1 MIEELNTQTEKL
13 AVIYTR
19 VSSNKQKDEG
29 TGLETQEKLCREEA
43 EQLGYT
49 VLKVFSDGG
58 ISGKTIQ
65 NRPGMLDLLAFLKK
79 TKEHITIFTYHIDRL
94 GRDTVNNIGIINTA
108 QQYGHAIY
116 IYKSGFLEDT
126 PTGHFMTTVQSA
138 ASQLEREHNKERTK
152 QLSRNHVLEGAWIFR
167 EPIGYK
173 FCKSKKSAKHRWLLR
188 KEPEAT
194 IIQQALEKFATAEL
208 QTQTNVANFL
218 KSNLEA
224 LGIKQKNWFDLT
236 KRILTEE
243 KYSGYFEY
251 KPWGVPYQKGK
262 IEALINS
269 ETFKI
274 IQQRLKG
281 KERVKHT
288 IYNKNDDRFPL
299 RRLIV
304 CPYCGKPITGSLTK
318 GGTFPY
324 YQCQSRHCSHKRLIN
339 VTPKLLHADF
349 ESLLQSITP
358 TQDFID
364 TARTKAMTIYQACYD
379 NIKNDNKLK
388 EFRIKQIDKEIA
400 NCFEKFNITTNPIFV
415 QKLDQQVN
423 ELEAEKQ
430 HLIAELDNSNN
441 MNIMPFDE
449 AFAYVEEFL
458 RNPLKL
464 WEQSDIFMKRQIYA
478 LTFQEKLSYDK
489 QNKFS
494 EPKLTP
500 IFKQIEYIASTQ
512 INTDWNFFGS
522 LVPDLKILDEISEL
536 EKLKSGTVEYPQI
549 FKDFHKKV
557 VGNSFLVP

>member
-1 MIEELNTQTEKL
+1 MIEKL

-94 GRDTVNNIGIINTA
+94 GRDTVNNIGVINTA

-208 QTQTNVANFL
+208 QTQTDVANFL

-251 KPWGVPYQKGK
+251 KLWGAPYQKGK
-262 IEALINS
+262 IEALITQ

-299 RRLIV
+299 RGLIV

-324 YQCQSRHCSHKRLIN
+324 YQCQSRQCSNKRLVN

-349 ESLLQSITP
+349 ESLLKNITP
-358 TQDFID
+358 TDDFID
-364 TARTKAMTIYQACYD
+364 TAKTQALTIYQACYD

-400 NCFEKFNITTNPIFV
+400 NCFEKYKNTSNSIFI
-415 QKLDQQVN
+415 QKLEEQVN
-423 ELEAEKQ
+423 ELEVEKQ
-430 HLIAELDNSNN
+430 RIKAELENSTNTE
-441 MNIMPFDE
+441 IMPFDE
-449 AFAYVEEFL
+449 AFTYVEEFL
-458 RNPLKL
+458 KNPLKL
-464 WEQSDIFMKRQIYA
+464 WQQSDIFMKRQIYK
-478 LTFQEKLSYDK
+478 LTFEEKLSYDK

-500 IFKQIEYIASTQ
+500 IFKLIHNVKFDSII
-512 INTDWNFFGS
+512 INLDFFKH
-522 LVPDLKILDEISEL
+522 LVPNLEISD
-536 EKLKSGTVEYPQI
+536 EKSVQENLKSGTVVFPQI
-549 FKDFHKKV
+549 FKDYRKKV
-557 VGNSFLVP
+557 VGNSYLVP

>member
-1 MIEELNTQTEKL
+1 METMQKENTEKL

-58 ISGKTIQ
+58 VSGKNIK
-65 NRPGMLDLLAFLKK
+65 NRPGMIDLLTLLKK
-79 TKEHITIFTYHIDRL
+79 TKDHITIFTYHIDRL
-94 GRDTVNNIGIINTA
+94 GRDAANNIEIIQTA

-116 IYKSGFLEDT
+116 IYRTGFIENT
-126 PTGHFMTTVQSA
+126 PIGHFISTIQSA
-138 ASQLEREHNKERTK
+138 ASQLEREHNKERTD
-152 QLSRNHVLEGAWIFR
+152 QLSRKHVLEGFWIFR

-208 QTQTNVANFL
+208 QTQTDVANFL
-218 KSNLEA
+218 QTNFEL
-224 LGIKQKNWFDLT
+224 LDIKKQNWFDLT

-251 KPWGVPYQKGK
+251 KPWGAPYQKGK
-262 IEALINS
+262 IEALITP

-288 IYNKNDDRFPL
+288 IYNKNDERFPL
-299 RRLIV
+299 RGLII

-324 YQCQSRHCSHKRLIN
+324 YQCQNRHCSGKRLVN
-339 VTPKLLHADF
+339 VKPSLLHADF
-349 ESLLQSITP
+349 ESLLKNITP
-358 TQDFID
+358 TDDFID
-364 TARTKAMTIYQACYD
+364 TAKTQALTIYQACYD

-400 NCFEKFNITTNPIFV
+400 NCFEKYKNTSNSIFI
-415 QKLDQQVN
+415 QKLEEQVN
-423 ELEAEKQ
+423 ELESEKQ
-430 HLIAELDNSNN
+430 HIEAELNNSTTIE
-441 MNIMPFDE
+441 IMPFDE
-449 AFAYVEEFL
+449 AFTYVEEFIK
-458 RNPLKL
+458 NPLKL
-464 WEQSDIFMKRQIYA
+464 WQQSDIFMKRQIYK
-478 LTFQEKLSYDK
+478 LTFEEKLSYDK

-494 EPKLTP
+494 EPKLSP
-500 IFKQIEYIASTQ
+500 IFKMIHNVKFDSII
-512 INTDWNFFGS
+512 INLDFFRH
-522 LVPDLKILDEISEL
+522 LVPNLEISD
-536 EKLKSGTVEYPQI
+536 EKFVQDNLKSGTIVFPQI
-549 FKDFHKKV
+549 FKDYRKKM
-557 VGNSFLVP
+557 VGNSYVVP

>member
-1 MIEELNTQTEKL
+1 MTEKSNGTTAKL

-58 ISGKTIQ
+58 ISGKNIK
-65 NRPGMLDLLAFLKK
+65 NRPGMLDLLTFLKR

-94 GRDTVNNIGIINTA
+94 GRDTANNIEIIKTA
-108 QQYGHAIY
+108 QQHGHAIY
-116 IYKSGFLEDT
+116 IYRTGFIEDT

-152 QLSRNHVLEGAWIFR
+152 QLSRGHVFEGCWIFR

-173 FCKSKKSAKHRWLLR
+173 FCKYKKSVKYRWLLR
-188 KEPEAT
+188 NEPEAT
-194 IIQQALEKFATAEL
+194 IIQQALEKFAAAEL
-208 QTQTNVANFL
+208 QTQTDVANFL
-218 KSNLEA
+218 KTNLG
-224 LGIKQKNWFDLT
+224 LFDIKRKNWFDLA

-251 KPWGVPYQKGK
+251 KRWGSQYQKGK
-262 IEALINS
+262 IEALITP
-269 ETFKI
+269 ETFKT

-288 IYNKNDDRFPL
+288 IYNKNDEKFPL
-299 RRLIV
+299 RGLIV

-324 YQCQSRHCSHKRLIN
+324 YQCQSRQCSNKRLVN

-349 ESLLQSITP
+349 ESLLKNITP
-358 TQDFID
+358 SDDFID
-364 TARTKAMTIYQACYD
+364 IAKTQALTIYQACYD

-388 EFRIKQIDKEIA
+388 EFRLKQIDKEIA
-400 NCFEKFNITTNPIFV
+400 NCFEKYKNTSNSIFI
-415 QKLDQQVN
+415 QKLEEQVN
-423 ELEAEKQ
+423 ELESEKQ
-430 HLIAELDNSNN
+430 HIKAELDNSTNIE
-441 MNIMPFDE
+441 IMPFEE
-449 AFAYVEEFL
+449 AFAYVEEFIK
-458 RNPLKL
+458 NPLKL
-464 WEQSDIFMKRQIYA
+464 WQQSDIFMKRQIYK
-478 LTFQEKLSYDK
+478 LTFEEKLSYDK

-494 EPKLTP
+494 EPKLSP
-500 IFKQIEYIASTQ
+500 IFKIIHNVKFDKII
-512 INTDWNFFGS
+512 INLDFFRH
-522 LVPDLKILDEISEL
+522 LVPNLEISD
-536 EKLKSGTVEYPQI
+536 EKYVQENLKSGTVVFPQI
-549 FKDFHKKV
+549 FKDYSKKV
-557 VGNSFLVP
+557 VGNSYLVP

>member
-1 MIEELNTQTEKL
+1 MTENPNEATAKL

-19 VSSNKQKDEG
+19 VSSSKQKDEG

-94 GRDTVNNIGIINTA
+94 GRDTVNNIEVINTA

-138 ASQLEREHNKERTK
+138 VSQLEREHNKERTK

-208 QTQTNVANFL
+208 QTQTDVANFL
-218 KSNLEA
+218 KSNLET

-251 KPWGVPYQKGK
+251 KPWGATYQKGK
-262 IEALINS
+262 IEALITQ

-281 KERVKHT
+281 KERIKHT

-299 RRLIV
+299 RGLIV

-318 GGTFPY
+318 SGTFPY
-324 YQCQSRHCSHKRLIN
+324 YQCQSRQCSHKKLVN
-339 VTPKLLHADF
+339 VTPKLLHTDF
-349 ESLLQSITP
+349 ESLLKNITP
-358 TQDFID
+358 SDDFIN
-364 TARTKAMTIYQACYD
+364 TAKTQALSIYQACYD

-400 NCFEKFNITTNPIFV
+400 NCFEKYKNTSNSIFI
-415 QKLDQQVN
+415 QKLEEQVN
-423 ELEAEKQ
+423 ELESEKQ
-430 HLIAELDNSNN
+430 HIEAELNNSTNIE
-441 MNIMPFDE
+441 IMPFDE
-449 AFAYVEEFL
+449 AFTYVEEFIK
-458 RNPLKL
+458 NPLKL
-464 WEQSDIFMKRQIYA
+464 WQQSDIFMKRQIYK
-478 LTFQEKLSYDK
+478 LTFEEKLSYDK

-494 EPKLTP
+494 EPKLSP
-500 IFKQIEYIASTQ
+500 IFKMIHNVKFDSII
-512 INTDWNFFGS
+512 INLDFFRH
-522 LVPDLKILDEISEL
+522 LVPNLEISD
-536 EKLKSGTVEYPQI
+536 EKFVQDNLKSGTVVFPQI

-557 VGNSFLVP
+557 VGNSYLVP